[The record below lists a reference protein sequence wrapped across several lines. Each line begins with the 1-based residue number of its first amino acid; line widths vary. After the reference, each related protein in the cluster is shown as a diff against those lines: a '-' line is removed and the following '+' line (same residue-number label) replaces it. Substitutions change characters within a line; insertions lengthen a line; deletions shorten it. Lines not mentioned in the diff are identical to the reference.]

1 MSRLSRSNLAADP
14 FRQFGEWLDDAV
26 AAEVAEPTAM
36 ALATV
41 GGPMQPAVRMV
52 LLKGF
57 DHRGFVFATNY
68 ESRKAQELERH
79 GHAALLFYWNPLHRQ
94 VRIEGATLR
103 LPAEE
108 SDAIFR
114 ARPLGARRSAWA
126 SPQSR
131 PVDDR
136 RSLDELAAAAAKRF
150 PGEVPRPPFWGGYRL
165 RPATLEFWQGHENRL
180 HDRLRYTLTSDGR
193 WQIERLAP

>member
-94 VRIEGATLR
+94 IRIEGATLR

-114 ARPLGARRSAWA
+114 ARPLGALAGLTSRCADRRPSLSLRALWPGLWPVVRRSRA
-126 SPQSR
+126 SGYPGG
-131 PVDDR
+131 DR
-136 RSLDELAAAAAKRF
+136 HA
-150 PGEVPRPPFWGGYRL
+150 
-165 RPATLEFWQGHENRL
+165 
-180 HDRLRYTLTSDGR
+180 
-193 WQIERLAP
+193 